1 MGLDK
6 CSNFNQN
13 SESYIISSA
22 VPSFYACK
30 YGPLKPNR
38 IYEAT
43 IYAENKAGRSRGVSF
58 TNSCIMDYAEPDYIE
73 PPETLPRSN
82 MSSFAIK
89 FNSPPSEINGPI
101 AYVF

>member
-1 MGLDK
+1 M
-6 CSNFNQN
+6 
-13 SESYIISSA
+13 
-22 VPSFYACK
+22 PSFYACK

-89 FNSPPSEINGPI
+89 FNLPPSEINGPI